1 MTSTTRNLLR
11 ASGALAL
18 TVATPALA
26 QEASTTPQA
35 AATQPQTA
43 AQKPKHHI
51 VCEQQERIGSRLGG
65 HKVCRDVS
73 DAQNNQSDTR
83 MQVERAQALIQA
95 PRGN

>member
-1 MTSTTRNLLR
+1 MRVLTI
-11 ASGALAL
+11 AAALAV
-18 TVATPALA
+18 TMTAPALA
-26 QEASTTPQA
+26 QQASTAPQA
-35 AATQPQTA
+35 ATTTQQQTA
-43 AQKPKHHI
+43 AKKTKPHI

>member
-1 MTSTTRNLLR
+1 MRVLTI
-11 ASGALAL
+11 AAALAV
-18 TVATPALA
+18 TMTAPALA

-35 AATQPQTA
+35 AATQPQTV